1 MAGRRH
7 GTGSPKSTWVLRT
20 ISGLAYMAF
29 AASLSSQV
37 SPVGPEFQVNTY
49 VDGVQHGPSV
59 DFDAAGNFVVIW
71 YDEYWDFVRNYLDR
85 PRARKFSPDGQAAG
99 PDLALDEFKISWAAA
114 LAVQDGGEFV
124 VARSYQEGYF
134 SGHSDVKARLFDS
147 QGALTTEFRV
157 NSLTGGYRFSTSV
170 AATPGA
176 GFLVVWESE
185 ASAGTDHSGTSVQAR
200 EFTAA
205 GAPVSEDFQIN
216 SYTPG
221 RQSEPQVA
229 VQPAGDF
236 VVVWQTAGPIDGDA
250 SGLGIRAQRFNS
262 VGSPVSAEFQVNGY
276 TLGEQSAPVVA
287 TLADGGFVIAWQS
300 AGSSGGDNSGLSVQA
315 RLYSASG
322 APLAGEFQVNS
333 YTTGDQLAPAVAAD
347 STGTFAIAWTSNGS
361 SGSDSSSLSVQARR
375 YRADGRALTDE
386 FQVNSYTSAHQL
398 SPAISFSPNGDFV
411 VSWESYGSTGGDASR
426 ESIQARQFQGL
437 FADGFESGTM
447 QRWSPAVE

>member
-1 MAGRRH
+1 MVARSQGQ
-7 GTGSPKSTWVLRT
+7 GGPTSSWALRA
-20 ISGLAYMAF
+20 ISGLAYMAL

-49 VDGVQHGPSV
+49 VDGVQHEPSV
-59 DFDAAGNFVVIW
+59 NFDGAGNFVVVW
-71 YDEYWDFVRNYLDR
+71 NDEYQDIHGNLDR
-85 PRARKFSPDGQAAG
+85 PRARKFSPAGQPAGPELLLDSFAYSDAAG
-99 PDLALDEFKISWAAA
+99 
-114 LAVQDGGEFV
+114 LAVQDGGGFV
-124 VARSYQEGYF
+124 VTRGYQTGYF
-134 SGHSDVKARLFDS
+134 SGNSDVKAQLRDS
-147 QGALTTEFRV
+147 QGALTTEFLA
-157 NSLTGGYRFSTSV
+157 NSFTSGYQWNTNV
-170 AATPGA
+170 ASGPGA
-176 GFLVVWESE
+176 GFVVVWQSD
-185 ASAGTDHSGTSVQAR
+185 ASAGTDHSGTSIQAR
-200 EFTAA
+200 QFGEGGVPIAA
-205 GAPVSEDFQIN
+205 DFQVN
-216 SYTPG
+216 SATTGVQWGP
-221 RQSEPQVA
+221 RVA
-229 VQPAGDF
+229 VHPSGDF
-236 VVVWQTAGPIDGDA
+236 VVVWQSQAPIGGDT
-250 SGLGIRAQRFNS
+250 SGGSIRALRFNS
-262 VGSPVSAEFQVNGY
+262 VGAPVSDELQVNDY
-276 TLGEQSAPVVA
+276 TPNEQSAPVVA